1 MIRLAVCDDEIGLLT
16 QVDQLISNYNQNRT
30 SEGKVIVST
39 FLSPKTLLA
48 NVEDG
53 DTYDVYLLDIEMP
66 DMDGLTLARAIK
78 KIQNT
83 AVIVFLT
90 SHSSM
95 AFTVE
100 TVKLGVT
107 RYVSKLDMEES
118 LPEALDISIQKVE
131 DQMSKYLLVTH
142 YHDIT
147 RVAYQDIMYA
157 NRVKRLTEIVLK
169 AERTVTDGRS
179 LSAVYKALDDLRFV
193 YIEQGCFVNLDFITR
208 VTGSEVFLKN
218 GEKLAIS
225 RNYLP
230 KVKATI
236 FQLWGGV

>member
-78 KIQNT
+78 KIQEQ
-83 AVIVFLT
+83 AVMFFLT

-131 DQMSKYLLVTH
+131 DQMSKYLL
-142 YHDIT
+142 
-147 RVAYQDIMYA
+147 
-157 NRVKRLTEIVLK
+157 
-169 AERTVTDGRS
+169 VTDGRS

>member
-1 MIRLAVCDDEIGLLT
+1 MIRLAVCDDEKDLLNE
-16 QVDQLISNYNQNRT
+16 VEQLVSNYNQNRS
-30 SEGKVIVST
+30 SEGKITVST
-39 FLSPKTLLA
+39 FLSPKALLA
-48 NVEDG
+48 NVGDG
-53 DTYDVYLLDIEMP
+53 DDYDVYLLDIEMP
-66 DMDGLTLARAIK
+66 DMDGLTLARSIRQ
-78 KIQNT
+78 IQEY

-100 TVKLGVT
+100 TVKLGVI
-107 RYVSKLDMEES
+107 RYVNKLNMEDT
-118 LPEALDISIQKVE
+118 LPEALDVSIHKVE
-131 DQMSKYLLVTH
+131 EQMSKYLLVTH

-147 RVAYQDIMYA
+147 RIPFQDIMYA
-157 NRVKRLTEIVLK
+157 HRVKRLTEIVLK
-169 AERTVTDGRS
+169 SGRTVTDGRS
-179 LSAVYKALDDLRFV
+179 LSTVYETLNDLRFV

-208 VTGSEVFLKN
+208 ITGSEVILKN

>member
-1 MIRLAVCDDEIGLLT
+1 MIHLAVCDDEIDLLN
-16 QVDQLISNYNQNRT
+16 QVEQLISDYNQSR
-30 SEGKVIVST
+30 SAEGKIVVST
-39 FLSPKTLLA
+39 FLSPKTLLT
-48 NVEDG
+48 NVDDG
-53 DTYDVYLLDIEMP
+53 DDYDVYILDIEMP
-66 DMDGLTLARAIK
+66 DIDGLTLARAIRQ
-78 KIQNT
+78 IQEH

-95 AFTVE
+95 TFTVE
-100 TVKLGVT
+100 TVKLGVI
-107 RYVSKLDMEES
+107 RYVNKLNMEEMF
-118 LPEALDISIQKVE
+118 PEALDVSIQKAE
-131 DQMSKYLLVTH
+131 EQMSKHLLVTH

-147 RVAYQDIMYA
+147 RIAYQDIMYA
-157 NRVKRLTEIVLK
+157 HRVKRLTEIVLK
-169 AERTVTDGRS
+169 AERKVTDGRS
-179 LSAVYKALDDLRFV
+179 LSTVYKALNDLRFV